1 MTDARMTEKTG
12 IRIDEFSNAAARGAS
27 AAALSVLVPFH
38 GDDPAPL
45 VEALAAAMMKLAA
58 TVEIVLID
66 DASPGPALGEA
77 VRGRL
82 DALAVPARLLVAS
95 RNLGRAAAR
104 NRLAA
109 AARGR
114 WLLFLDA
121 DMGVTPDFLARW
133 LDAIETAEFDAAFGG
148 YDAEPAGDAALALH
162 AALALASDI
171 RDAEARRRTG
181 PTAFCTSN
189 LLVRADVMRAVR
201 FDESFTGWG
210 WEDVDWAVRAAR
222 SYALDHVDNPARH
235 GGWQTAETLLE
246 KFRIASA
253 NYARLLGK
261 HPQLAALPGARAANL
276 LRALP
281 GQGLVRGL
289 WARAARAD
297 YLPMRARTLALKL
310 WRASWAAEA
319 IR

>member
-1 MTDARMTEKTG
+1 MTDTMVDTG
-12 IRIDEFSNAAARGAS
+12 IAEFANAAARGGPAP
-27 AAALSVLVPFH
+27 ALSVLVPFH

-45 VEALAAAMMKLAA
+45 IASLGAALMKLAA
-58 TVEIVLID
+58 PVEIVLID
-66 DASPGPALGEA
+66 DASPDPALGDA
-77 VRGRL
+77 VRVRL
-82 DALAVPARLLVAS
+82 DAMATPARLLTAR

-121 DMGVTPDFLARW
+121 DMGAGPDFLARW
-133 LDAIETAEFDAAFGG
+133 LDAAETAEFDAAFGG
-148 YDAEPAGDAALALH
+148 YDAEPAADSALALH

-171 RDAEARRRTG
+171 RDAAARRRIG

-222 SYALDHVDNPARH
+222 SYALDHIDNPARH

-246 KFRIASA
+246 KFRTASV

-261 HPQLAALPGARAANL
+261 HPQLAALPGARAANF
-276 LRALP
+276 LRLLP

-289 WARAARAD
+289 WARAARAAC
-297 YLPMRARTLALKL
+297 LPMRARTIALKL